1 MSVDFASQVALGL
14 TEGRALAEALM
25 TATCIITKDG
35 DGEPVFNTTTGQ
47 YDDPDRVTV
56 YEGPCRIQI
65 RGERSSGSDA
75 EAGDRRVDTQQP
87 ELQLPVAGTEDV
99 AINQQAKILTNPLDE
114 SLVDRV
120 FTIDGRHEKTHATM
134 RRLRV
139 IEVTG

>member
-1 MSVDFASQVALGL
+1 MTLNAAIDAELPSLRR
-14 TEGRALAEALM
+14 EAEAMM
-25 TATCIITKDG
+25 TATCLITKDG
-35 DGEPVFNTTTGQ
+35 AGEPTFNTTTGQ
-47 YDDPDRVTV
+47 YDEPDRVTV
-56 YEGPCRIQI
+56 YEGPCRIQV

-87 ELQLPVAGTEDV
+87 ELQLPVVGTEDV
-99 AINQQAKILTNPLDE
+99 AVNQQAKILTNANDE

-120 FTIDGRHEKTHATM
+120 FTIDSRHEKTHATM